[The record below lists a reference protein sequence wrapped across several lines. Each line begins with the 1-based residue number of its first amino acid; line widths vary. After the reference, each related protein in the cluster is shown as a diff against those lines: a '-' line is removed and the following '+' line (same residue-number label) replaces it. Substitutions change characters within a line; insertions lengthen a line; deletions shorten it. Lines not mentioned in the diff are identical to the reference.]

1 LFYINRIQQE
11 SDGLPEPESQ
21 DTTRATIK
29 RFDPQGQRQI
39 GTSTSHTNEGW
50 RVREVVHKN
59 YAKRAGILEALVA
72 RPSRSIPCE
81 LPKIS
86 PGEVN
91 LFSHVTP
98 TRIEAKNKG
107 ISSLRMKLLNIQTL
121 VVVNGLID
129 RSTIAGPPSRGS
141 GILKWR
147 QKTTFATRYL

>member
-1 LFYINRIQQE
+1 MQN
-11 SDGLPEPESQ
+11 EPESWKHWWHVLP
-21 DTTRATIK
+21 D
-29 RFDPQGQRQI
+29 RFHG
-39 GTSTSHTNEGW
+39 
-50 RVREVVHKN
+50 
-59 YAKRAGILEALVA
+59 
-72 RPSRSIPCE
+72 E

-121 VVVNGLID
+121 VMVNGLID

-141 GILKWR
+141 GILKWG